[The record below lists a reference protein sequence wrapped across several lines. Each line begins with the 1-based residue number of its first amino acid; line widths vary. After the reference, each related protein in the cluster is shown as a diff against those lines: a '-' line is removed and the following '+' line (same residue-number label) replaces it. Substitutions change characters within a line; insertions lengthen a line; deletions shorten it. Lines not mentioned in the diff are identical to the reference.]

1 MIGAPAAGTGKLR
14 LFRFCVYGL
23 VLATSGTQFAVV
35 PILPAYAHQFHLSGI
50 EQGAVLGAT
59 GLAALAVSL
68 PAGALADRFGAR
80 RLTIWAGGLMT
91 AGVFAQALATSFP
104 LLLGSRLVFGIGYA
118 VVWTAGLA
126 WLADV
131 VPGGAGLGG
140 SVASAGA
147 GGVAGPAFSGI
158 MVQYFGLAATFLA
171 VAAVLA
177 VLTIALILLRMPAAP
192 PQPATRMGGTL
203 RAATFDRGTIGAA
216 AAIVI
221 AGGTTGVSSLLVPA
235 RLHVAGL
242 TSGRIGLAFA
252 VAGVLFVAGSSVTAA
267 LGRRAVRMSVIMA
280 AMLALALAFSPA
292 TLSTASF
299 AIIAML
305 CATTVA
311 RSVLWTV
318 SYPLAAAGAE
328 RSGAGVG
335 VVMGLLNGV
344 WAVTVL
350 LSPLAAG
357 FVAGLL
363 SAQAVFGLTAAAC
376 VVTLAATAVTVRGGR
391 RRDPGHDRAH
401 GGSGAVGGGEPVSLA
416 AVERRL
422 QPGVQRHAV
431 RRKGRAAVKHSREGD
446 NAGTDDHR

>member
-1 MIGAPAAGTGKLR
+1 MIGAHIAGAGRLR

-23 VLATSGTQFAVV
+23 VLATAGTQFAVV
-35 PILPAYAHQFHLSGI
+35 PVLPAYAHQFGLSSVQ
-50 EQGAVLGAT
+50 QGAVLGAT

-80 RLTIWAGGLMT
+80 RLTLWAGVLMT

-104 LLLGSRLVFGIGYA
+104 LLLVSRLVFGVGYA

-126 WLADV
+126 WLAHV
-131 VPGGAGLGG
+131 VPGGTGLGG

-147 GGVAGPAFSGI
+147 GGVVGPAFSGL
-158 MVQYFGLAATFLA
+158 MVQYFGLVTTFLA

-177 VLTIALILLRMPAAP
+177 MLTTALILLRMPAAP
-192 PQPATRMGGTL
+192 PAPSARLGGRV
-203 RAATFDRGTIGAA
+203 RAAAADRGTIGAA

-221 AGGTTGVSSLLVPA
+221 AGGTTGVSALLVPA
-235 RLHVAGL
+235 RLHAAGL
-242 TSGRIGLAFA
+242 PPGRIGLVFA
-252 VAGVLFVAGSSVTAA
+252 VAGVLFVLGSSLTAA
-267 LGRRAVRMSVIMA
+267 LGRRAVCMPVIMT

-292 TLSTASF
+292 TVSAASF

-357 FVAGLL
+357 FVAGFV

-376 VVTLAATAVTVRGGR
+376 VVVLAATAAAVRGDWKR
-391 RRDPGHDRAH
+391 RSWA
-401 GGSGAVGGGEPVSLA
+401 
-416 AVERRL
+416 
-422 QPGVQRHAV
+422 
-431 RRKGRAAVKHSREGD
+431 
-446 NAGTDDHR
+446 